1 MSTDE
6 LIALLA
12 RGGGVP
18 QEAPVRRHGLA
29 AASAALASALL
40 VASTLGVRAD
50 LAAAAS
56 LPMFWLKL
64 AFPGVLAGA
73 ALVAMMR
80 LSRPG
85 ARLAGLPGLLA
96 LPVLAVSL
104 IAGAAL
110 MHAEPASRTALF
122 FGQSWQSCPFIIAAL
137 SAPGLLA
144 ALWALKGLAPTR
156 LALAGAAAGLLSGAL
171 GALAYALHCP
181 EMAAPFL
188 ALWYSL
194 GMLIPAA
201 AGALLGRVLLRW

>member
-12 RGGGVP
+12 RGGGMP

-29 AASAALASALL
+29 VASAAVASALL
-40 VASTLGVRAD
+40 MASMLGVRAD
-50 LAAAAS
+50 LATAAE

-64 AFPGVLAGA
+64 AFPGALAGV
-73 ALVAMMR
+73 ALVAMIR

-96 LPVLAVSL
+96 LPLLAVWL

-110 MHAEPASRTALF
+110 VHAEPASRTALL

-137 SAPGLLA
+137 SAPGLFA

-156 LALAGAAAGLLSGAL
+156 LALAGAAAGVLSGAL

>member
-29 AASAALASALL
+29 VAFAALASALL
-40 VASTLGVRAD
+40 MASSLGVRAD
-50 LAAAAS
+50 LAAAAP
-56 LPMFWLKL
+56 LPVFWLKL
-64 AFPGVLAGA
+64 AFPGVLAAA

-96 LPVLAVSL
+96 LPVLAVWL

-110 MHAEPASRTALF
+110 VDAEPASRPALL
-122 FGQSWQSCPFIIAAL
+122 FGQSWQSCPFIIAGL

-171 GALAYALHCP
+171 GALAYAVHCP
-181 EMAAPFL
+181 EMTAPFL

-194 GMLIPAA
+194 GMLIPAV
-201 AGALLGRVLLRW
+201 AGALLGTALLRW